1 MVATSSTSSI
11 QEKAGSVFLIFQ
23 GRTLGQ
29 HEIYGTLFPELNSKE
44 IVPKDP
50 LRFCK
55 FTAFIFLN
63 GIEIKK
69 DKAAPLLII
78 TLFSVIIYTELWACI
93 PARAVSYTHLTLPT
107 TPYV

>member
-1 MVATSSTSSI
+1 VATSSTFSI
-11 QEKAGSVFLIFQ
+11 QEKAGSVFLNFQ

-29 HEIYGTLFPELNSKE
+29 HEMYGTLFLAFNSKE

-63 GIEIKK
+63 GMEIKK

-78 TLFSVIIYTELWACI
+78 TLFSVMM
-93 PARAVSYTHLTLPT
+93 
-107 TPYV
+107 